1 MAAFHFVRHSRGTSM
16 APEPIRLDAATVA
29 NLFNAP
35 DADPFSQRET
45 DILGEA
51 GIDRLLLHLQLH
63 PVRKPADETLIVT
76 LPADQIAPDLQPK
89 LTAAIQ
95 RYCATHIEDNQLQ
108 IRLSRK
114 QHTVGMVTV
123 LLIALVAIVIAYL
136 LISTLFAN
144 ASQVVQGM
152 IYASTSVFVWVIL
165 WDPLEALLF
174 DWAQPAR
181 ENRALERLMAMEVA
195 VEAQA

>member
-1 MAAFHFVRHSRGTSM
+1 M
-16 APEPIRLDAATVA
+16 APEPIRLAVATVA

-35 DADPFSQRET
+35 DADPYSQRET

-51 GIDRLLLHLQLH
+51 GIDRLLLQLQLH
-63 PVRKPADETLIVT
+63 PRRKPVAETLIVT
-76 LPADQIAPDLQPK
+76 LPADQITPDLQAELP
-89 LTAAIQ
+89 AAIR
-95 RYCATHIEDNQLQ
+95 RYCATHIEDNRLQ
-108 IRLSRK
+108 IRLSRMR
-114 QHTVGMVTV
+114 HTVGMGLV
-123 LLIALVAIVIAYL
+123 LLISLVAIAIAIL
-136 LISTLFAN
+136 LISTLFAG

-174 DWAQPAR
+174 DWAMPAR
-181 ENRALERLMAMEVA
+181 ENRALERLMAMNVE

>member
-1 MAAFHFVRHSRGTSM
+1 M
-16 APEPIRLDAATVA
+16 APEPIRLAVATVA

-35 DADPFSQRET
+35 DVDPYSPRET
-45 DILGEA
+45 DILGAA
-51 GIDRLLLHLQLH
+51 GIDRLLLQLQLQ
-63 PVRKPADETLIVT
+63 PRRKFADETLIVT
-76 LPADQIAPDLQPK
+76 LPAEQITPDLQAE

-95 RYCATHIEDNQLQ
+95 RYCSTHIEDNRLQ

-114 QHTVGMVTV
+114 QHTVGMVIV
-123 LLIALVAIVIAYL
+123 LLISLVAIVVAYL
-136 LISTLFAN
+136 LISRVFAD

-174 DWAQPAR
+174 DWALPAR
-181 ENRALERLMAMEVA
+181 ENRALEQLAAMKVE
-195 VEAQA
+195 VEAQG